1 VLSDHGAVFPHPKL
15 LSEKMPRLAALS
27 LVFALF
33 TATAA
38 TSATVYSTPMPS
50 GFSPTSGPPGTIIT
64 IPGKGFTGLTQVW
77 IGAAHDAGVH
87 VVSDTLLKVTVPS
100 DATTAHLGFINP
112 QFSHFTSVNFTVTKA
127 TAPSPTPVPAPTAGA
142 TTISGAVTGSA
153 GTSVVLTGQAT
164 KTAAVSSSG
173 GYSFA
178 GVANGAYTV
187 APAVAG
193 HVFTPNSVAAKVTG
207 TPVSNLN
214 FAGTATS
221 APTYKISGT
230 MSGAATSGVTMTLNG
245 SNVGSAATD
254 LGGNYTFSGLS
265 NGTYSVSAA
274 LPGHSFSTTRIITIG
289 SVDSVGAN
297 FSSAVAPS
305 TAITVAAVDPLPQ
318 ATVGKAYSTTVLQAI
333 AGGKGTYHY
342 QAGTFATGTPP
353 IGMVLNN
360 NGTLTGTPQKAG
372 KYSFELCAADTYS
385 NLAANCAATTIT
397 VAAASGTTPPP
408 PPPPPPVSGTSWV
421 YYNGVFDWPGDY
433 SFVAS
438 PNYAD
443 TSGAPLSGPHD
454 VKVTLTGAWGGWLPY
469 AKNWSFNSSGY
480 TKLTFALKPTVANQK
495 WYVYFV
501 KVGDI
506 PVGISVDASKYGP
519 APVVGKWATYTV
531 PLADLGVLGTTIY
544 KFCIQDQTG
553 LSNNTWYVDNV
564 GFEP

>member
-1 VLSDHGAVFPHPKL
+1 
-15 LSEKMPRLAALS
+15 MPRRTALYF
-27 LVFALF
+27 VFALF

-38 TSATVYSTPMPS
+38 MSATYPTPMPS

-64 IPGKGFTGLTQVW
+64 VPGKGFTGLTQVW
-77 IGAAHDAGVH
+77 IGAAHDASVH
-87 VVSDTLLKVTVPS
+87 IVSDTLVKVTVPN

-112 QFSHFTSVNFTVTKA
+112 QNSHFTSVLFTVTKSA
-127 TAPSPTPVPAPTAGA
+127 TPTPTPVPTAGS
-142 TTISGAVTGSA
+142 TTISGAVAGSTGA
-153 GTSVVLTGQAT
+153 SVVLTGQST
-164 KTAAVSSSG
+164 KTAAVNSSG
-173 GYSFA
+173 AYSFT
-178 GVANGAYTV
+178 GVANGSYTV

-193 HVFTPNSVAAKVTG
+193 HVFTPASVAAKVAG
-207 TPVSNLN
+207 APVSNVN

-230 MSGAATSGVTMTLNG
+230 VTGAAMSGAIMTLSG
-245 SNVGSAATD
+245 ANVGSVATD

-265 NGTYSVSAA
+265 KGTYSVSGA
-274 LPGHSFSTTRIITIG
+274 LPGHSFSNTRTVTLG
-289 SVDSVGAN
+289 TVDSAGNN
-297 FSSAVAPS
+297 FSSATAPS
-305 TAITVAAVDPLPQ
+305 TAIVVTAVNPLPQ
-318 ATVGKAYSTTVLQAI
+318 ATVGKAYSTTVLKTI
-333 AGGKGTYHY
+333 AGGRGTYHY

-353 IGMVLNN
+353 LGMILNN

-372 KYSFELCAADTYS
+372 KYSFQLCTTDTYS
-385 NLAANCAATTIT
+385 DLPATCAATAIT
-397 VAAASGTTPPP
+397 VAAASATTPPP
-408 PPPPPPVSGTSWV
+408 PPPPTPTPTPTPTPVAGTSWV

-454 VKVTLTGAWGGWLPY
+454 IKVTLTSAWGGWLPY
-469 AKNWSFNSSGY
+469 AKNWSFNSAGY

-495 WYVYFV
+495 WTIYFV

-531 PLADLGVLGTTIY
+531 PLSDLGVLGTMIY

-553 LSNNTWYVDNV
+553 LSNVSWYVDNV

>member
-1 VLSDHGAVFPHPKL
+1 
-15 LSEKMPRLAALS
+15 MPRRTALFFA
-27 LVFALF
+27 FALF

-38 TSATVYSTPMPS
+38 ISATVYPTPMPS
-50 GFSPTSGPPGTIIT
+50 SFSPTSGPPGTIIT
-64 IPGKGFTGLTQVW
+64 VPGTGFTGLTQVW
-77 IGAAHDAGVH
+77 IGAAHDASVH
-87 VVSDTLLKVTVPS
+87 VVSDTLVKVTVPN

-112 QFSHFTSVNFTVTKA
+112 QNSHFTSVLFTVTKA
-127 TAPSPTPVPAPTAGA
+127 TTPAPTPTPTPVPTAGS
-142 TTISGAVTGSA
+142 TTISGAVTGA
-153 GTSVVLTGQAT
+153 TGASVVLTGQGT
-164 KTAAVSSSG
+164 KTVAVSSSG
-173 GYSFA
+173 AYSIA
-178 GVANGAYTV
+178 GVTNGSYTV

-193 HVFTPNSVAAKVTG
+193 HVFTPTSVAAKAAG
-207 TPVSNLN
+207 APVSNVN
-214 FAGTATS
+214 FAGAATS

-230 MSGAATSGVTMTLNG
+230 MSGVAMSGAIMTLNG
-245 SNVGSAATD
+245 ANVGSVATD

-265 NGTYSVSAA
+265 KGIYSVSAA
-274 LPGHSFSTTRIITIG
+274 LPGHSFSNTRTITIG
-289 SVDSVGAN
+289 AVDSVGAN
-297 FSSAVAPS
+297 FSSATAPS
-305 TAITVAAVDPLPQ
+305 TAIVVTAVDPLPG
-318 ATVGKAYSTTVLQAI
+318 ATVGKAYSTSVLKTV

-353 IGMVLNN
+353 IGMMLNN

-372 KYSFELCAADTYS
+372 TYSFQLCAADTYS
-385 NLAANCAATTIT
+385 NLAATCAATKIT
-397 VAAASGTTPPP
+397 VAAASGTTPTPTP
-408 PPPPPPVSGTSWV
+408 TSTPTPVAGTSWV

-454 VKVTLTGAWGGWLPY
+454 IKVTLTSAWGGWLPY
-469 AKNWSFNSSGY
+469 AKNWSFNSNGY

-495 WYVYFV
+495 WNLYFV

-506 PVGISVDASKYGP
+506 PVGISVDPSKYGP

-531 PLADLGVLGTTIY
+531 PLSDLGVLGTMIY

-553 LSNNTWYVDNV
+553 LSNVAWYVDNV